1 MVVADGAGTTLGVD
15 VAPATPAEVKL
26 LEPTL
31 NNGRIG
37 RCRATRRRPK
47 RLIADCG
54 YDSNKVGLSGQAR
67 H

>member
-1 MVVADGAGTTLGVD
+1 MVVADGAGTLLGVD
-15 VAPATPAEVKL
+15 VAPATPAEVQL

-47 RLIADCG
+47 RLIADRG
-54 YDSNKVGLSGQAR
+54 
-67 H
+67 